1 MINRIY
7 CDFNSYST
15 FLNRMYSLLLSY
27 STNKNSSCISLNSN
41 DLFVI
46 L

>member
-15 FLNRMYSLLLSY
+15 FLYRRYSLLLSY
-27 STNKNSSCISLNSN
+27 STNKNSSYISLISY
-41 DLFVI
+41 D
-46 L
+46 